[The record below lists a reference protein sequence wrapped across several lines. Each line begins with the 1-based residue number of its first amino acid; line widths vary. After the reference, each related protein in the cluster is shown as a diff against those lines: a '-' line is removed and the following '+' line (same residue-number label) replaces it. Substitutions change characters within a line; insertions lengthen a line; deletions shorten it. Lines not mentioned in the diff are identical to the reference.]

1 MTTADPSTTER
12 RTAPDA
18 PRAVAPRL
26 GAEAFGTFL
35 LVLGGVGT
43 ALFAAAFP
51 SAQDNALG
59 VGHLGVAL
67 AFGLALLAG
76 ILLVGR
82 TSGGH
87 FNPAVTLGFAIA
99 GRFAWRDVPGYVVAQ
114 LVGGALASS
123 VLVVVASTGPSGFLA
138 NAQESGFASNGWGA
152 HSPGGFGL
160 LGVLLTEALLTGV
173 FVAVILAV
181 TARAELAAIAPFGIS
196 LTLTV
201 VHLISIPISNTSVNP
216 ARSIATAIYGG
227 PDALAQV
234 WAFIL
239 APIVGGLIAG
249 ALHRAAVLRA
259 GRLG

>member
-1 MTTADPSTTER
+1 MTTADLSTPGS
-12 RTAPDA
+12 RTARTSEPTL
-18 PRAVAPRL
+18 APRL

-67 AFGLALLAG
+67 AFGLALLVG
-76 ILLVGR
+76 ILLVGG

-99 GRFAWRDVPGYVVAQ
+99 GRFAWRDVPGYLVAQ
-114 LVGGALASS
+114 LVGGALGSS
-123 VLVVVASTGPSGFLA
+123 VLVVIASTDPSGFLA
-138 NAQESGFASNGWGA
+138 DARESGFASN
-152 HSPGGFGL
+152 
-160 LGVLLTEALLTGV
+160 EALLTGV

-181 TARAELAAIAPFGIS
+181 TARTELATLAPFAIG

-201 VHLISIPISNTSVNP
+201 IHLVSIPISNTSVNP

-227 PDALAQV
+227 PAALAQV

-239 APIVGGLIAG
+239 APIVGALIAG
-249 ALHRAAVLRA
+249 ALHRAAAMRA
-259 GRLG
+259 ERRG